1 MERTFCKYP
10 YFMIKIQCTFTGK
23 PSFLDS
29 EKSLLRKVWTVAK
42 SGRCWRAATQCMMQN
57 VALSLAQPARQRLQ
71 RLLAACSCYDT
82 CDKWQQWCDRKAGT
96 RRHLQSEKQHTR
108 QISLDRLAEGGA
120 SINADRGV
128 NCIRPQLHPLHLD
141 VAKAARITIFS
152 CSICKD
158 LGEGLGWINKI
169 LQSLKWSCWRTN
181 SGQFKIPKQKNKPI
195 RAVLIRIPNR
205 KQKQSSLSGM
215 FCRTSF
221 IPNQFRAVRIAS
233 YSYLVTISISFYF
246 IGVSIRQQNEF
257 FEENMV
263 SSVTCHFRQVFIL
276 PRRCCNLERNIR
288 IFGRARKI
296 SWKNYHFREILFR
309 KGRRPGRGG

>member
-1 MERTFCKYP
+1 MTLATSDNSGATEKWALGGICSLKNSTPDKFRWIDWQKVVHRSMPTEASTASAHSFTH
-10 YFMIKIQCTFTGK
+10 CTSMSQK
-23 PSFLDS
+23 PLASRSFL
-29 EKSLLRKVWTVAK
+29 V
-42 SGRCWRAATQCMMQN
+42 Q
-57 VALSLAQPARQRLQ
+57 
-71 RLLAACSCYDT
+71 
-82 CDKWQQWCDRKAGT
+82 
-96 RRHLQSEKQHTR
+96 
-108 QISLDRLAEGGA
+108 
-120 SINADRGV
+120 
-128 NCIRPQLHPLHLD
+128 
-141 VAKAARITIFS
+141 F
-152 CSICKD
+152 CKD

-169 LQSLKWSCWRTN
+169 LESLKWSCWRTN

-233 YSYLVTISISFYF
+233 YSYLVTISISFYC

-296 SWKNYHFREILFR
+296 SWKNHHFREILFR
-309 KGRRPGRGG
+309 KGRRPGRGV